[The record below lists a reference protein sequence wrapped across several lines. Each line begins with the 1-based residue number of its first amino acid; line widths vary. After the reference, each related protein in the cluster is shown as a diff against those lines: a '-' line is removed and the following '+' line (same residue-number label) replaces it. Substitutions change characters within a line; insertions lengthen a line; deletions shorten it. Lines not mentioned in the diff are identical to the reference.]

1 MTRSENPLVVVLSG
15 PSGVGKDA
23 VLSRM
28 RQLGAPY
35 HFTVTATTRAIRP
48 GESDGVDYIFVSKET
63 FGRMADNDG
72 LLESANVYGNMY
84 GIPRDQVT
92 KALEA
97 GQDVVVKID
106 VQGAATIRRI
116 LPDALFLFL
125 AAPEMGDVASRLK
138 RRMTESPE
146 ALERRLDTAK
156 KEMEEAPKFDFVV
169 YNREGQIDDA
179 AREIESIIDSE
190 RSRRA
195 ADFQNRTEES

>member
-1 MTRSENPLVVVLSG
+1 MARSERPLVVVLSG

-48 GESDGVDYIFVSKET
+48 GETDGVDYIFVSKET
-63 FGRMADNDG
+63 FGRMADADG
-72 LLESANVYGNMY
+72 FLESANVYGNMY

-97 GQDVVVKID
+97 GQDVVVRID
-106 VQGAATIRRI
+106 VQGSATIRRL
-116 LPDALFLFL
+116 LPDALFIFL
-125 AAPEMGDVASRLK
+125 AAPKMSDVASRLK

-179 AREIESIIDSE
+179 AREIGSVIDNE
-190 RSRRA
+190 RSRRGSDSPGRA
-195 ADFQNRTEES
+195 EES

>member
-1 MTRSENPLVVVLSG
+1 MARSEKPLVVILSG

-28 RQLGAPY
+28 KQLGSPY
-35 HFTVTATTRAIRP
+35 HFTVTATTRTIRT
-48 GESDGVDYIFVSKET
+48 GETDGVDYIFVSKET
-63 FGRMADNDG
+63 FSRMADADG

-106 VQGAATIRRI
+106 VQGAATIREI
-116 LPDALFLFL
+116 LPDALFIFL
-125 AAPEMGDVASRLK
+125 AAPEMSEVASRLK

-146 ALERRLDTAK
+146 ALQRRLDTAL
-156 KEMEEAPKFDFVV
+156 KEMEEAPKFDFIV
-169 YNREGQIDDA
+169 YNREGRIDDA
-179 AREIESIIDSE
+179 ALEIGSIIDRE
-190 RSRRA
+190 RTSR
-195 ADFQNRTEES
+195 D